1 MNDIDDLI
9 LKTQHLVEAR
19 GNALADELVATL
31 QGAKEVIVG
40 RMAELQ
46 ARHLTGKPWEA
57 ESYARK
63 RAYLEAQRE
72 AIDKL
77 IAEIYAEM
85 PRKAVEAAFDSMAY
99 VEEEIGLGLAQI
111 TENTISVADVTLA
124 AVAAWAAV
132 KTIDGLLITEWFDK
146 LSKSTADRIVS
157 AGREAVV
164 LGLSV
169 QDTARLIHQKGIEGG
184 IPAIEALSRTFLHAA
199 SNQANEEVI
208 ERNSDLIG
216 KVRYESILDG
226 RTCAICGVDDGKVF
240 RLDEPRPELPR
251 HLSCRCHYSPV
262 VDMVVDEPPFKM
274 EISSGGLPA
283 RPAHKHSGRT
293 VHRRNGTTY
302 TKFTVQSREITKETY
317 SQWIARQVKEDPEFA
332 HKVLG
337 KTRFELVRDGKLNL
351 ERMVVDGRIK
361 RLSEL
366 GK

>member
-9 LKTQHLVEAR
+9 LKTQHYIEAR

-72 AIDKL
+72 VIDKL

-99 VEEEIGLGLAQI
+99 AEEEIGQGLAQI
-111 TENTISVADVTLA
+111 TSNHLSIAEVTLA

-146 LSKSTADRIVS
+146 LSKSTADRIVM
-157 AGREAVV
+157 AGREALI
-164 LGLSV
+164 LGLPL
-169 QDTARLIHQKGIEGG
+169 QGTARLIHQKGIEGG
-184 IPAIEALSRTFLHAA
+184 IPTLEAISRTFLHAA
-199 SNQANEEVI
+199 SKQANEAVI
-208 ERNSDLIG
+208 ERNSDLIDS
-216 KVRYESILDG
+216 VRYDAILDG
-226 RTCAICGVDDGKVF
+226 RTCAICGVDDGKVY
-240 RLDEPRPELPR
+240 RLDEPRPDLPR
-251 HLSCRCHYSPV
+251 HLSCRCHYHS
-262 VDMVVDEPPFKM
+262 MIGKAHNIPPLVMKD
-274 EISSGGLPA
+274 GTVLDG
-283 RPAHKHSGRT
+283 RTAHKHEKRT
-293 VHRRNGTTY
+293 VHHRDGTTS
-302 TKFTVQSREITKETY
+302 TKFKGKSVERTKETY
-317 SQWIARQVKEDPEFA
+317 SQWITRQVKEDPEFA
-332 HKVLG
+332 RKVLG
-337 KTRFELVRDGKLNL
+337 KTRFELIRDGKLTL